1 MKEIIIDNIDA
12 GQRFDKYLSK
22 LLPEAGKSFIYKMLR
37 KKNIVLN
44 NKKCDGSE
52 KIANGD
58 IIKIFFSDET
68 FDKFSH
74 SVKTPQDKNYDNI
87 IKNKIKTLDIVY
99 EDDNIVIV
107 NKPSGVLSQK
117 AKPDDISINEII
129 GSYIM
134 SDFDKKEQ
142 SFKPGICN
150 RLDRN
155 TSGIVVAGKNI
166 HGLQTMSA
174 AFHDRTIYKYYICIV
189 KGVFTKRQCLNGFI
203 KKDEAGNIVTIL
215 SEDEF
220 NKMAPSDRNNYSPV
234 NTEFIPVAHGNDIS
248 LVKVHLITGKTHQIR
263 AHLRH
268 IGYPIAGD
276 YKYGSSSFNDY
287 MKKNYQIKD
296 QMLHAYELIIPVKA
310 YPDLNDDLH
319 ITTCIPDEFVRVL
332 KGENI
337 WQPGIQ
343 EVLGALH

>member
-12 GQRFDKYLSK
+12 GQRLDKYLSK

-44 NKKCDGSE
+44 NKKSDGSE

-74 SVKTPQDKNYDNI
+74 SVKTPQNKNYDNI
-87 IKNKIKTLDIVY
+87 IKNRIKALDIVY

-117 AKPDDISINEII
+117 ARPEDISINEIV
-129 GSYIM
+129 GGYIM
-134 SDFDKKEQ
+134 SGSCRKEQ

-155 TSGIVVAGKNI
+155 TRGIVVAGKNMY
-166 HGLQTMSA
+166 GLQTMSC

-189 KGVFTKRQCLNGFI
+189 RGIFTRRQCLNGYI
-203 KKDEAGNIVTIL
+203 KKDEADNIVTIL
-215 SEDEF
+215 SADDF
-220 NKMAPSDRNNYSPV
+220 NKLDSTDKTDYSPI
-234 NTEFIPVAHGNDIS
+234 NTEFIPVAHNNNIS

-263 AHLRH
+263 AHLKH

-276 YKYGSSSFNDY
+276 YKYGSSTFNDY

-310 YPDLNDDLH
+310 YPELNNDLR
-319 ITTCIPDEFVRVL
+319 ITTCIPDTFMQVL
-332 KGENI
+332 KGEDI

-343 EVLGALH
+343 EALEALH